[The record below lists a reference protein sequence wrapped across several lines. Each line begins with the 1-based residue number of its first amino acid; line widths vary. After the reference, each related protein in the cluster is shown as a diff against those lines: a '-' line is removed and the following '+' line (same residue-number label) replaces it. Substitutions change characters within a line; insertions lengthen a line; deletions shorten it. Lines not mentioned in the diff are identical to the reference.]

1 MINTVTNTMTQNTSN
16 MIETPRGLRLHIG
29 IFGRRNAGKST
40 LLNALAGQ
48 QVAIVSPIAGT
59 TTDPVEKVMEL
70 APLGPVV
77 IIDTA
82 GLDDDGELGDL
93 RIKSSRAIVGRCD
106 LALLVSEYQG
116 QGWQP
121 DSLEDGIAA
130 SLAEAGVPF
139 AVVLNKVDASQSESD
154 GDVPGQQIWQADMG
168 GKVETRIPLLPVS
181 ALTGYGLADL
191 RKELANMAASLA
203 ERGGDTGQPPLLG
216 DLLPPAGLAIMVV
229 PVDSGAPKGRLI
241 LPQVMAIRDCL
252 DHQASCL
259 MVRDSELSTA
269 LAGLRQPPDLVV
281 CDSQVVDHVDRV
293 VQANVPMTTFSVL
306 MARQKSDLDSL
317 AAGTAALGR
326 LKPGDPVLI
335 GEACSHHPQK
345 DDIGRIKLPKLLN
358 KLAGGELRFTWLAG
372 RDFADFAAS
381 AGTEGEAYAAIVH
394 CGACMLTRGQMQARL
409 RTALAAGKPMTNY
422 GMAISLARGVLER
435 VLSPFPSALAAWH
448 KARQGRD

>member
-1 MINTVTNTMTQNTSN
+1 MSKKL
-16 MIETPRGLRLHIG
+16 ETPRGLRLHIG

-48 QVAIVSPIAGT
+48 QVAIVSAIAGT

-82 GLDDDGELGDL
+82 GLDDGGELGQL

-116 QGWQP
+116 PGWQP
-121 DSLEDGIAA
+121 DSLETEIATF
-130 SLAEAGVPF
+130 LADAGVPF
-139 AVVLNKVDASQSESD
+139 AVVLNKI
-154 GDVPGQQIWQADMG
+154 DVGQGAGLDHPQTWQADLG
-168 GKVETRIPLLPVS
+168 EKGEVRVPLLPVS
-181 ALTGYGLADL
+181 ALTGAGLPDLRKVLADL
-191 RKELANMAASLA
+191 AARLA
-203 ERGGDTGQPPLLG
+203 EREGDTDQPPLLG
-216 DLLPPAGLAIMVV
+216 DLLPPAGMAILVV

-259 MVRDSELSTA
+259 VVRDSGLAQA

-281 CDSQVVDHVDRV
+281 CDSQVVDHVDQV
-293 VQANVPMTTFSVL
+293 VPATVPMTTFSVL

-317 AAGTAALGR
+317 AAGTAALAR

-345 DDIGRIKLPKLLN
+345 DDIGRIKLPRLLN
-358 KLAGGELRFTWLAG
+358 KLAGGELRFTWLTG

-381 AGTEGEAYAAIVH
+381 AGSDGEAYAAIVH

-409 RTALAAGKPMTNY
+409 RTAQAAGKPMSNY

-448 KARQGRD
+448 KAIKA